1 MKVLWIAAGLALVGA
16 MPVVADSWSPQSVPD
31 AALIAVVALGFLA
44 IAGAM
49 RGRKL

>member
-1 MKVLWIAAGLALVGA
+1 MKALWIAAGLALVGA
-16 MPVVADSWSPQSVPD
+16 MPALANSWSPQSIPD
-31 AALIAVVALGFLA
+31 AALLAMVAVGFLA